1 MANWTGIG
9 EIGKEEII
17 GDPMAGEERGTTH
30 TRDTV
35 DPIETVDPMVDPTET
50 VDPMVN
56 PTEAGDLMEAVGPMM
71 AEDPMEAVGAM
82 EDPME
87 GCRC

>member
-17 GDPMAGEERGTTH
+17 GDPMTGEERGTERT
-30 TRDTV
+30 TDTV
-35 DPIETVDPMVDPTET
+35 DPMETVDPMVDPTEAE
-50 VDPMVN
+50 DPMED
-56 PTEAGDLMEAVGPMM
+56 PMEAVGPMM
-71 AEDPMEAVGAM
+71 AEDPMETVGAM

-87 GCRC
+87 GCRY

>member
-17 GDPMAGEERGTTH
+17 GDPMTGEERGTERT
-30 TRDTV
+30 TDTV
-35 DPIETVDPMVDPTET
+35 DPMETVDPMVDPTE
-50 VDPMVN
+50 
-56 PTEAGDLMEAVGPMM
+56 
-71 AEDPMEAVGAM
+71 AEDPMEAVGPMETVGPM

-87 GCRC
+87 GCRY